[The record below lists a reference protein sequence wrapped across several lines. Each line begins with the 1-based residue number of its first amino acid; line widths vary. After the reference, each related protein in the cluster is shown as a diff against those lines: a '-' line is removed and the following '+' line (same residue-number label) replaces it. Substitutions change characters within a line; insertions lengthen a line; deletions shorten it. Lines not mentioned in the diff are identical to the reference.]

1 MGLFR
6 PLLPIENRGRWTMA
20 DDGQADDG
28 DDGGRWSSGRWW
40 TMIKRKMADDG
51 DGQTDDSGRWPNRRL
66 PYPLSSVWP
75 RDLNRSDFVRP
86 DRTGPGPD
94 RGPVLDRTGT
104 PFGPDRGNYM
114 PGQFVT
120 S

>member
-1 MGLFR
+1 MDLFR
-6 PLLPIENRGRWTMA
+6 PPLLPIENRGRWTMA

-86 DRTGPGPD
+86 DRTADRFWTGPELP
-94 RGPVLDRTGT
+94 LDRTGVQ
-104 PFGPDRGNYM
+104 GRHGSQKWCM
-114 PGQFVT
+114 
-120 S
+120 